1 MKRRKTLNKYT
12 VGEHGQITNN
22 KPTLSPRTQ
31 KLLEFVAMAE
41 MMKEY
46 SEDSIETLNDDDVEI
61 IGEEDVTGETI
72 DIEPVVDK
80 GVDAE

>member
-12 VGEHGQITNN
+12 VGDHGQITNN
-22 KPTLSPRTQ
+22 NPTLSPRTQ

-46 SEDSIETLNDDDVEI
+46 SEGSIETLNDDDVEI

-80 GVDAE
+80 EVDAE